1 MSEPDGPARERGLP
15 PTVGRQ
21 PLHRRSIQIDGY
33 QREDGLYDIEGHLVD
48 TKARD
53 FRLAAGVRAAGEP
66 IHGMWLRITVDRQL
80 TIVDAAAAMDAMP
93 YVDHCD
99 RIVPAYKLLVGLA
112 IRPGYQQRVKE
123 LLGGVR
129 GCTHVTELAFA
140 LATAAFQTM
149 AGQRVQDP
157 EKKPF
162 QLDRCHA
169 LALTSPAVG
178 KYYPRWYRGVEAVAP
193 ADEGDAH

>member
-1 MSEPDGPARERGLP
+1 MPGLEPTVARE
-15 PTVGRQ
+15 
-21 PLHRRSIQIDGY
+21 PLHRRQIDIHGY
-33 QREDGLYDIEGHLVD
+33 KRADGLYDIEGHLVD
-48 TKARD
+48 TKPYD
-53 FRLAAGVRAAGEP
+53 IKLGVGTRPAGEAV
-66 IHGMWLRITVDRQL
+66 HSMWLRITVDRTL

-99 RIVPAYKLLVGLA
+99 EIVPAYRKLIGVA

-129 GCTHVTELAFA
+129 GCTHITEMAGI

-149 AGQRVQDP
+149 SGQRLQDP

-162 QLDRCHA
+162 QIDRCHA
-169 LALTSPAVG
+169 LAADSPVVG
-178 KYYPRWYRGVEAVAP
+178 RYYPRWYTGATAVKA
-193 ADEGDAH
+193 ADEADNH